1 MQQAIQDSLGLKPVE
16 QDVIVLYEGEKEQYE
31 DNFWKVLIY
40 IIYYILYMLKR
51 NSIK

>member
-40 IIYYILYMLKR
+40 IMHC
-51 NSIK
+51 